1 MRATTREPRQYL
13 CKEVHIDICLKS
25 TLEFFYEDVLSQS
38 KKIDRSSM
46 KPQALGTV
54 YVGTSA
60 CSCAT
65 MFSNDKV
72 AWAYL
77 YIKYRRIRDIA
88 SEDNRDGRK
97 RTSQPLAYTAPSR

>member
-1 MRATTREPRQYL
+1 
-13 CKEVHIDICLKS
+13 
-25 TLEFFYEDVLSQS
+25 
-38 KKIDRSSM
+38 M

-54 YVGTSA
+54 YVGTST

-77 YIKYRRIRDIA
+77 YIKYRRSRDIA
-88 SEDNRDGRK
+88 SEDNRGREE
-97 RTSQPLAYTAPSR
+97 AYKPTISVYCT